1 VAKPGAKPKNMKL
14 YNKIKDEIYK
24 EQPKHSL
31 YRSARIIKEYKKESG
46 EFDEQSKPKMNIKK
60 WFKQRWVSLPDYLNG
75 NLVECGNSKLPLYPL
90 CRPLEIAK
98 RLKPEEIKDMIA
110 KKQLLK
116 EKPLK
121 TSSIIK
127 SDRLNIKPTITG
139 LGAKKPEKKGV
150 KLGVA
155 KKPDFPSGITKD
167 IFLEVARGVAK
178 MKGFDPN
185 LLQLAPDNSPYK
197 LVYNGIK
204 FGRKGYF
211 DFIQYLY
218 LVNKDEIQLEEAEM
232 NRNNYLKRASN
243 IKGNWRNKI
252 SPNLLAMS
260 ILW

>member
-1 VAKPGAKPKNMKL
+1 M
-14 YNKIKDEIYK
+14 
-24 EQPKHSL
+24 
-31 YRSARIIKEYKKESG
+31 
-46 EFDEQSKPKMNIKK
+46 
-60 WFKQRWVSLPDYLNG
+60 
-75 NLVECGNSKLPLYPL
+75 
-90 CRPLEIAK
+90 
-98 RLKPEEIKDMIA
+98 
-110 KKQLLK
+110 
-116 EKPLK
+116 
-121 TSSIIK
+121 
-127 SDRLNIKPTITG
+127 
-139 LGAKKPEKKGV
+139 
-150 KLGVA
+150 
-155 KKPDFPSGITKD
+155 
-167 IFLEVARGVAK
+167 EVARGVAK